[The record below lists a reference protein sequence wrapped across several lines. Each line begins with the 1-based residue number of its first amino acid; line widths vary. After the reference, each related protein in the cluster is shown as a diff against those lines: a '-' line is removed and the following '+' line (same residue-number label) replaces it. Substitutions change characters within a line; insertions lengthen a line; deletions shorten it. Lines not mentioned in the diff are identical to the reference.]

1 MRQLSFPGFTKRYVA
16 SLSQAGTTAIYPLTR
31 EAASE
36 NPRLR
41 EPLLLYALS
50 NGQEKVLMAAAKNT
64 PLAEAYGSLL
74 QKYDYA
80 SMLSSL
86 REQDPTLPQEY
97 RKVWSSYLSVS
108 GKGDR
113 DRRVKALLR
122 EKIMQAKQEKGVST
136 YRICQDIG
144 LNNSNINSW
153 LKNGSDDKVSLD
165 TARRVYDYLQSV
177 VS

>member
-1 MRQLSFPGFTKRYVA
+1 
-16 SLSQAGTTAIYPLTR
+16 
-31 EAASE
+31 
-36 NPRLR
+36 
-41 EPLLLYALS
+41 
-50 NGQEKVLMAAAKNT
+50 MAAAKNT

-122 EKIMQAKQEKGVST
+122 EKIKQAKQKKGVST

-153 LKNGSDDKVSLD
+153 LKNGCDDKVSLD

>member
-1 MRQLSFPGFTKRYVA
+1 MRKLTFPGFTKRYVA
-16 SLSQAGTTAIYPLTR
+16 SLSQTGTTAIYPLTQ

-64 PLAEAYGSLL
+64 PLAEAYGNLL

-86 REQDPTLPQEY
+86 REQDPALPQDY
-97 RKVWSSYLSVS
+97 HKVWSSYLSVT

-122 EKIMQAKQEKGVST
+122 EKIIQSKQKKGIST
-136 YRICQDIG
+136 YRICQDLG
-144 LNNSNINSW
+144 LNNSNINCW
-153 LKNGSDDKVSLD
+153 LKNGSDDKVSLE
-165 TARRVYDYLQSV
+165 TARRVYEYLQSTV
-177 VS
+177 

>member
-1 MRQLSFPGFTKRYVA
+1 MRQLTFPGFTKRYVA
-16 SLSQAGTTAIYPLTR
+16 SLSQTGTTAIYPLTR

-64 PLAEAYGSLL
+64 PLAEVYGSLL

-80 SMLSSL
+80 SMLASL
-86 REQDPTLPQEY
+86 REQDRALPQEY
-97 RKVWSSYLSVS
+97 RKVWTSYLSVS
-108 GKGDR
+108 GKGER

-122 EKIMQAKQEKGVST
+122 EKILDAKREKGVST
-136 YRICQDIG
+136 YRICRDLG
-144 LNNSNINSW
+144 LNNSNVNYW
-153 LKNGSDDKVSLD
+153 LKNGSGDKVGLD
-165 TARRVYDYLQSV
+165 AARRINDYLQSLD
-177 VS
+177 